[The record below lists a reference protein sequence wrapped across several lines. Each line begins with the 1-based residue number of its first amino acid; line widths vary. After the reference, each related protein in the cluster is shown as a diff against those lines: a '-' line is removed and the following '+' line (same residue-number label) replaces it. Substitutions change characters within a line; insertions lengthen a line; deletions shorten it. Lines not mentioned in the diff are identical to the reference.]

1 MTSTWT
7 PPPGP
12 PPVIPGPGMPPPH
25 KPDGPKRG
33 LIALTAVA
41 GLAAVIAAT
50 AAITY
55 SVTRPPATTP
65 VPDSQSD
72 GIAAGSVS
80 PERQAAAKKRLCEV
94 FDAGTKGQAGKGGAR
109 AEGQLNI
116 PVVLRMMN
124 SGAAVNSALTPEV
137 PADVAQAAHKY
148 VARVFDLTT
157 EALGEGD
164 VERGN
169 QLNTATNDAI
179 DSLLDACGLPR

>member
-12 PPVIPGPGMPPPH
+12 PPVIPGPGMTPPH
-25 KPDGPKRG
+25 KPNGSKRG
-33 LIALTAVA
+33 LIAFSAVA
-41 GLAAVIAAT
+41 GLAVVIAAT
-50 AAITY
+50 ATITY
-55 SVTRPPATTP
+55 SVTRPSAPAAHPTGALAT
-65 VPDSQSD
+65 
-72 GIAAGSVS
+72 GNAS
-80 PERQAAAKKRLCEV
+80 PEQQAAAKKRLCDV

-137 PADVAQAAHKY
+137 PADVAQAAREY

-169 QLNTATNDAI
+169 QLNTATNNAI
-179 DSLLDACGLPR
+179 DSLMDACGLPR